1 MSFSPSEQLLN
12 SVPRARAVLGDIG
25 HSKFYQIVASGQLK
39 LVKIGRRSFVTS
51 DELRRY
57 VNALSDE
64 SEAA

>member
-1 MSFSPSEQLLN
+1 
-12 SVPRARAVLGDIG
+12 
-25 HSKFYQIVASGQLK
+25 